1 MIRQH
6 VVLLVAVVVAF
17 VVVFIVV
24 AIVAVCISIIIKALT
39 PFKCAQRDHLPAQAS
54 HANR

>member
-6 VVLLVAVVVAF
+6 VVALVAVVV

-39 PFKCAQRDHLPAQAS
+39 PFKCAQRDHLPAPAS

>member
-6 VVLLVAVVVAF
+6 VVLVFVVVAVV
-17 VVVFIVV
+17 VV
-24 AIVAVCISIIIKALT
+24 AIVAVCISIIIKTLT